1 VRYWVDWSRLTTLVR
16 PFATSGALL
25 RLQKKISRQGELA
38 GESADASRGLV
49 RRATVEKEI

>member
-1 VRYWVDWSRLTTLVR
+1 VDWSRLTTLVR

-38 GESADASRGLV
+38 RESADASRGLV